1 MLDFRLED
9 QKQWYHKQW
18 SHLLREPLGST
29 NTLFSF
35 ASRSSAQRN
44 PQRCINHR
52 KAAWLAL
59 NFLVAQDAEQLLED
73 KAWWPGDSVLVR
85 FLHSVFFSGS
95 VAEVP
100 LRGVWNLF
108 EQPEIRGHGA
118 DALWEGGIQQV

>member
-29 NTLFSF
+29 NTLFFF
-35 ASRSSAQRN
+35 ASRSSAQCN
-44 PQRCINHR
+44 PQKCINHR

-73 KAWWPGDSVLVR
+73 KAWWPGEFWWGSSTE
-85 FLHSVFFSGS
+85 FFFSGS